1 MSDSPGA
8 HSVPRLDGGD
18 HAAGRTSRASRWRIL
33 FLPAAALVIF
43 AACWYKTTRDYP
55 LQPVARGGA
64 ILMPAPIIT
73 LPNSESPPEIIRL
86 ERYLGRHAVLLVFF
100 DAAEGLS
107 RDPRIGQCLQS
118 LTEIEASGAVVLAVS
133 TALPQENRLAI
144 TTRQQTDPAWNIPF
158 PVLTDLPPDLAA
170 HRLWGALS
178 SGGSPQPGVYVI
190 DRAGRV
196 QWRDG
201 KPLPQAEMAWAI
213 AAVIEGTAAV
223 QDSPATSSGN

>member
-86 ERYLGRHAVLLVFF
+86 ERYLGRLRVGSLAESHAGTQAVHVRHITRRTMQVGLQDDADISPASGPDLL
-100 DAAEGLS
+100 EGLERALGVFRTLHVEAHETPHLIGPVQHGPEIVPEKALADVLPELGELE
-107 RDPRIGQCLQS
+107 RDIGV
-118 LTEIEASGAVVLAVS
+118 E
-133 TALPQENRLAI
+133 RL
-144 TTRQQTDPAWNIPF
+144 
-158 PVLTDLPPDLAA
+158 
-170 HRLWGALS
+170 
-178 SGGSPQPGVYVI
+178 
-190 DRAGRV
+190 
-196 QWRDG
+196 
-201 KPLPQAEMAWAI
+201 
-213 AAVIEGTAAV
+213 
-223 QDSPATSSGN
+223 